1 MEPTQNL
8 ICHAWTVYEGLN
20 DQVLPDSILQ
30 GPYPAE
36 MEQANAMPKAKSSRV
51 QIPISVDQMNMQSG
65 SANAMPIANSS
76 RVPIPLFVGQ
86 MNTPL
91 ASGSA
96 NAMRKTSVRKRPAP
110 YRSTFQDNNGTLK
123 MKLPSSVVREN
134 RLMASSSDSSDCEI
148 TSEENLY
155 GNSFLE
161 KINSTKSLDLQD
173 LGVNIG
179 ITFRGHENNELFKIL
194 VLKTSGQK
202 DTEFTIWIG
211 TVKNKLDY
219 ECLRHLTNKTT
230 GMARNLFKSLMV
242 KLDAQTKNDQIQISN
257 FEGNTFSCYFNRIPE
272 KQADQPFRLSL
283 LPEEEIIFV
292 FPSAMLPE
300 EISID
305 NIGNWATFGSQT
317 RKYVG
322 EVPREDYLFRNT
334 EKSLEFLVAKVKGKY
349 FTFVRTSENPNTF
362 FKFNLKES
370 DRKKIDELIKNFS
383 NPQQQQPSSYSQVQ
397 QHLQRHRQPLQ
408 WQQHF

>member
-211 TVKNKLDY
+211 TAFDQQND
-219 ECLRHLTNKTT
+219 
-230 GMARNLFKSLMV
+230 RN
-242 KLDAQTKNDQIQISN
+242 
-257 FEGNTFSCYFNRIPE
+257 G
-272 KQADQPFRLSL
+272 
-283 LPEEEIIFV
+283 
-292 FPSAMLPE
+292 
-300 EISID
+300 
-305 NIGNWATFGSQT
+305 
-317 RKYVG
+317 
-322 EVPREDYLFRNT
+322 
-334 EKSLEFLVAKVKGKY
+334 
-349 FTFVRTSENPNTF
+349 
-362 FKFNLKES
+362 
-370 DRKKIDELIKNFS
+370 
-383 NPQQQQPSSYSQVQ
+383 
-397 QHLQRHRQPLQ
+397 
-408 WQQHF
+408 